1 MIRNFNN
8 MHYLGCDPPI
18 PLPASRLVKEFAINH
33 RGMFDLGGEEHE
45 CELEGWIACEL
56 DGSAVDRLCPLKEQA
71 VYRFMPFV
79 CGVEMLGLLPIAQQ
93 ALFAKCYSS
102 ERGRERLVEI
112 CKRANGEM
120 R

>member
-1 MIRNFNN
+1 MTLTTNIT
-8 MHYLGCDPPI
+8 HHGPDAPI
-18 PLPASRLVKEFAINH
+18 PLPASRLVKEFAINY
-33 RGMFDLGGEEHE
+33 RGMFDIGGEEHE

-56 DGSAVDRLCPLKEQA
+56 DGNAVDRICPLKEQT

-102 ERGRERLVEI
+102 ERGRDGLIQLCRKL
-112 CKRANGEM
+112 NGE
-120 R
+120 